1 MLANRLQP
9 GDTIGIAAPSNPV
22 SAENEQFRAGVACL
36 ERMGFRVALAPN
48 VFSHSQGYCASP
60 QEKAADLNQ
69 LFGDPSVRA
78 ILCAQG
84 GDTSNACLPYLD
96 WELIARSPK
105 IFSGISDI
113 TVLLNALYARTGL
126 VTFHGNDV
134 MWGLGRTPTA
144 YDLDELKARLVEGR
158 IGPIPPVRP
167 RITARPGVAEGR
179 LLGGNLPCLRKL
191 IGTPYWPD
199 FTGAILFLECMGWD
213 VPAVDSQLH
222 QLRQLGVFEQ
232 VRGVL
237 LGFITGLD
245 DDPAAQVPF
254 EEVLLNVIGADTPLP
269 VLKMFDF
276 GHNCPN
282 TVLPVGARVR
292 MDAGKG
298 EVEILEDVVI

>member
-1 MLANRLQP
+1 MRANRLQP

-22 SAENEQFRAGVACL
+22 TPDNPQFLNGVACL
-36 ERMGFRVALAPN
+36 ERMGFQVKLASN
-48 VFSHSQGYCASP
+48 VFSHSQGYAASP

-69 LFGDPSVRA
+69 LFGDPRVQA

-84 GDTSNACLPYLD
+84 GDNCNAVLPYLD

-113 TVLLNALYARTGL
+113 TVLLNAINTRTGL

-144 YDLDELKARLVEGR
+144 YDLDEFKACLVQGR
-158 IGPIPPVRP
+158 TGAIPPARP
-167 RITARPGVAEGR
+167 RKTVRPGVAEGR
-179 LLGGNLPCLRKL
+179 LLGGNLSCLRKL

-199 FTGAILFLECMGWD
+199 FTGAILFLECLGWD
-213 VPAVDSQLH
+213 APAIDCQLH
-222 QLRQLGVFEQ
+222 HLRQLGVFEQ
-232 VRGVL
+232 VSGVL
-237 LGFITGLD
+237 LGSISGLD
-245 DDPAAQVPF
+245 DDPAAGPPF
-254 EEVLLNVIGADTPLP
+254 EEVLLNVLGETRLP
-269 VLKMFDF
+269 VLKVFDF

-292 MDAGKG
+292 MDTEKQ
-298 EVEILEDVVI
+298 EIVILEKVVN